1 MEPKLHNNP
10 KMLEKQWLSTAL
22 NARTLGL
29 GTETIVFAHGFGTD
43 QSVWDKITPFLAE
56 HYKVVLFDWPF
67 SGAVDPTLYDPF
79 KYSSLE
85 AFADVLVTLMDQMD
99 LKAITFVGHSMS
111 GMIGCIASIARP
123 DLFKRLILLGAS
135 PRYLNTDDYEGGFTS
150 SDVEQFLQSM
160 ESNYDNWVTAFS
172 LLAVDTND
180 EPSVNKFRE
189 FLRRMRAGVALSLAK
204 TVFYSDY
211 RDILEKIETPCTI
224 IQTTSDIIVPFNVAL
239 YMERKIKGKVTL
251 EALEAKGHF
260 PQMTAC
266 SQLVDVL
273 KGVIGL

>member
-1 MEPKLHNNP
+1 
-10 KMLEKQWLSTAL
+10 MLEKQWLSTAL

-79 KYSSLE
+79 KYSSME

-123 DLFKRLILLGAS
+123 DLFKRLILLCAS
-135 PRYLNTDDYEGGFTS
+135 PRSYS
-150 SDVEQFLQSM
+150 SSSSSSLTLS
-160 ESNYDNWVTAFS
+160 FS
-172 LLAVDTND
+172 LV
-180 EPSVNKFRE
+180 
-189 FLRRMRAGVALSLAK
+189 SLFCVPQTHDRPK
-204 TVFYSDY
+204 TFQC
-211 RDILEKIETPCTI
+211 LLL
-224 IQTTSDIIVPFNVAL
+224 L
-239 YMERKIKGKVTL
+239 YY
-251 EALEAKGHF
+251 
-260 PQMTAC
+260 
-266 SQLVDVL
+266 DVL
-273 KGVIGL
+273 SRLRNNLTFCHLI